1 MKKDDIKTLIVVIV
15 VCSFCV
21 GLVLILN
28 HKSNSEKLESVSD
41 YNTFFSTYNYV
52 TNYINSIASGNS
64 NSVYNLLYSEY
75 IIDNNITIDNVL
87 DYVDDISSEISL
99 KVKDMKY
106 VKIKNNY
113 LYYVK
118 GSLIKEDFDTSS
130 IYDDDY
136 EVILVYDYDT
146 LTYSVYPILDSKA
159 NKIIDSIK
167 KISIIVNND
176 NKIKETELIKK
187 EKICSLYLSDYINY
201 IYKDIDKAY
210 ELLSDDMKKKEFT
223 SIDKFKDFIIGNSNN
238 ISSLA
243 DKCSLDNIDDKRKYT
258 VIDKNNNRYIFTEES
273 IMNYKVDIYIND

>member
-15 VCSFCV
+15 VCSFCI

-28 HKSNSEKLESVSD
+28 HKSNSEKLEPVSD
-41 YNTFFSTYNYV
+41 YNVFFSTYNYV
-52 TNYINSIASGNS
+52 TNYINSVSLGNS

-75 IIDNNITIDNVL
+75 IVDNNITIDNVF

-99 KVKDMKY
+99 KVKDMEY
-106 VKIKNNY
+106 VKVKDNY
-113 LYYVK
+113 LYYIK

-130 IYDDDY
+130 IYNDNY

-146 LTYSVYPILDSKA
+146 LTYSIYPILDSKA
-159 NKIIDSIK
+159 SKIIDSIK

-176 NKIKETELIKK
+176 NKIKETELVKK

-210 ELLSDDMKKKEFT
+210 ELLSDDMKKVYT
-223 SIDKFKDFIIGNSNN
+223 SSDDFKNYIIDNITK
-238 ISSLA
+238 ISSTA
-243 DKCSLDNIDDKRKYT
+243 DKCSLENIGDNRVYT

-273 IMNYKVDIYIND
+273 IMNYEVDIYLSS

>member
-15 VCSFCV
+15 VCSFCI

-28 HKSNSEKLESVSD
+28 HKSNSEKLEPVSD
-41 YNTFFSTYNYV
+41 YNVFFSTYNYV
-52 TNYINSIASGNS
+52 TNYINSVSLGNS

-75 IIDNNITIDNVL
+75 IVDNNITIDNVF

-106 VKIKNNY
+106 VKVKDNY
-113 LYYVK
+113 LYYIR

-130 IYDDDY
+130 IYNDNY

-146 LTYSVYPILDSKA
+146 LTYSIYPILDSKA
-159 NKIIDSIK
+159 SKIIDSIK

-176 NKIKETELIKK
+176 NKIKETELVKK

-210 ELLSDDMKKKEFT
+210 ELLSDDMKKVYISSDDFKNYI
-223 SIDKFKDFIIGNSNN
+223 IDN
-238 ISSLA
+238 ISKISSTA
-243 DKCSLDNIDDKRKYT
+243 DKCSLENIGDNRVYT

-273 IMNYKVDIYIND
+273 IMNYEVDIYLSS